1 LNRLCH
7 LRRFRGPHVGRS
19 VPAIIVIMVLLVAWP
34 GCFQARRPTSP
45 KKRTSLTVA
54 DILRRCAAAYDDVE
68 TLQVRG
74 RFRDNRSAEP
84 EVSPIAWDL
93 ARPDACR
100 LQIGMDVTVVSGK
113 SWWTHDGQT
122 GDFKTL
128 RQITRT
134 PMETAATFLS
144 DGAVFQLPRLFTKG
158 VAAFGLADR
167 RQAGAWRSE
176 GVAWRA
182 KRPCYVVTR
191 GGQDDREP
199 GRLRLWIDQDSFLI
213 RGWTLDLPRPD
224 APPRTVFDCTYVLI
238 TANRRI
244 DSDRFKV
251 QQPTPI
257 LLPPEPS
264 PDAGTRR
271 IRPMP

>member
-1 LNRLCH
+1 MP
-7 LRRFRGPHVGRS
+7 GIV
-19 VPAIIVIMVLLVAWP
+19 AIMALLIAWP
-34 GCFQARRPTSP
+34 GCSQARRPTSP

-84 EVSPIAWDL
+84 EVSPIAWDFV
-93 ARPDACR
+93 RPDACR

-113 SWWTHDGQT
+113 GWWTHDGQT
-122 GDFKTL
+122 GRFKTL

-158 VAAFGLADR
+158 VAAFGLADPR
-167 RQAGAWRSE
+167 RARAWRSQ

-182 KRPCYVVTR
+182 ERPCYVVTR
-191 GGQDDREP
+191 GGQDGREP

-238 TANRRI
+238 TANRHI

-251 QQPTPI
+251 QRPTPI
-257 LLPPEPS
+257 LLPPES
-264 PDAGTRR
+264 PPGADTWR
-271 IRPMP
+271 IRPTP